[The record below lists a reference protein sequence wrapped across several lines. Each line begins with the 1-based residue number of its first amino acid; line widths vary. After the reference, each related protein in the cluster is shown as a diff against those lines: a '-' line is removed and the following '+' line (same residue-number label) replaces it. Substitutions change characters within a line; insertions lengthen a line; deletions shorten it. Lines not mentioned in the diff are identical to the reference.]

1 MGSLGALA
9 ALGSSVTWAFASVRY
24 AQVSRE
30 IGSARVNLA
39 RALVVGPLY
48 LALAAL
54 LHGGRVVESVTLG
67 RAGWLA
73 LSVICSY
80 VLADTLFLSAAKRV
94 GVSTALSIAS
104 TYPLW
109 AVLVG
114 VSRGESFGF
123 TRACATL
130 LCVAGVI
137 LLVRLAPTDSG
148 AREQGKRGG
157 LLLAGVTSVLWAGNS
172 IAVKFGT
179 PGLDVAQANGIRYSF
194 ALAMLAVAVRVREGK
209 SMLPSRGSWMPLAP
223 AIAADGIVGSS
234 LYVYGLSHADLA
246 IGATLS
252 SLAPLISVPIAI
264 VLGEEEWNGGRLMAV
279 AMTVLGAVGLVS
291 AA

>member
-9 ALGSSVTWAFASVRY
+9 ALGSSMTWAFASVRY
-24 AQVSRE
+24 AKVSRT
-30 IGSARVNLA
+30 IGAARVNLA
-39 RALVVGPLY
+39 RALVVAPLY
-48 LALAAL
+48 LAVAGL
-54 LHGGRVVESVTLG
+54 LHGRRVVEGVSLG

-94 GVSTALSIAS
+94 GVATALSIAS

-114 VSRGESFGF
+114 VSRGESFGLV
-123 TRACATL
+123 RACGTL
-130 LCVAGVI
+130 LCVAGII

-148 AREQGKRGG
+148 VRRQGKRGG
-157 LLLAGVTSVLWAGNS
+157 LLLAGAASVLWAGNS

-179 PGLDVAQANGIRYSF
+179 PGLDITQVNGIRYSIG
-194 ALAMLAVAVRVREGK
+194 LAMLAVAVRVRERK
-209 SMLPSRGSWMPLAP
+209 SMLPSTSSWMALAP

-252 SLAPLISVPIAI
+252 SLAPLISVPIA
-264 VLGEEEWNGGRLMAV
+264 VLLGEEEWNGGRLMAV
-279 AMTVLGAVGLVS
+279 VMTVAGAVGLVS